1 MGFILDTLG
10 YAAQRGADI
19 AEQNR
24 IAKRKQEE
32 SFSLLDYQYDKDLK
46 LFDVKQ
52 TRAEKQ
58 LANKAKRDQDK
69 ELNDKIKEA
78 SLYFKPDKMSVITS
92 GGILGLNLA
101 IEQAKNYVANGYD
114 PNTMMDISDLNVD
127 PKDLDLNTF
136 SGRFKRVPKTDS
148 KTASTY
154 EGEYIR
160 LNNLA
165 LREQDPQKKEQYN
178 NQAKK
183 ILALTKDPESDGQ
196 FLSSKQSINTLI
208 QDTTTSLFENYN
220 QVERNESGVIIGRLR
235 DGNAA
240 NAAYLFNMAADL
252 LTKKHD
258 RDNTMPKQQGWIDR
272 SNTQFWVGVESL
284 RTQATQIRTEHLN
297 TVIDKFKRQTYL
309 PDKPTQMDI
318 DAYNTGI
325 NNARLG
331 QGGMSFRLPS
341 SAKKATDYYANK
353 EALLRDKN
361 RFKENDIV
369 PFYQQLD
376 DGTQVVEY
384 YLFSS
389 VGPPTLLGF
398 KE

>member
-10 YAAQRGADI
+10 YSAQRGADI

-24 IAKRKQEE
+24 IADRKQKE
-32 SFSLLDYQYDKDLK
+32 SFSLLDYQFDQDKK
-46 LFDVKQ
+46 MFDIKQ

-58 LANKAKRDQDK
+58 IEDKAKRDQDK

-92 GGILGLNLA
+92 KGILGLNLA

-136 SGRFKRVPKTDS
+136 SGRFKRIPKTDS
-148 KTASTY
+148 KTASTF

-160 LNNLA
+160 LNSLA
-165 LREQDPQKKEQYN
+165 LRETDPQKKEQYN

-183 ILALTKDPESDGQ
+183 ILALTKEKESDGQ
-196 FLSSKQSINTLI
+196 FLSSKQSISALI

-220 QVERNESGVIIGRLR
+220 QVERDQSGVIIGRLR
-235 DGNAA
+235 DGNSA

-272 SNTQFWVGVESL
+272 SNTQFWAGVESL
-284 RTQATQIRTEHLN
+284 RTQATQIRAEHLN
-297 TVIDKFKRQTYL
+297 NVIDSFKRQTNL
-309 PDKPTQMDI
+309 PDNPSDMDI
-318 DAYNTGI
+318 DTYNTAI
-325 NNARLG
+325 KNARLG
-331 QGGMSFRLPS
+331 EGSMSFRLPA
-341 SAKKATDYYANK
+341 SAEKATDYYANK

-361 RFKENDIV
+361 KFKANDIV
-369 PFYQQLD
+369 PF
-376 DGTQVVEY
+376 T
-384 YLFSS
+384 SN
-389 VGPPTLLGF
+389 
-398 KE
+398 